1 MTGRTIADL
10 KIGEVAVINGYQDHE
25 LTLKLLEMGF
35 IPGSVVVINYKA
47 PLGDPLSVRISGY
60 NVSLRLDEAAII
72 NVE

>member
-1 MTGRTIADL
+1 MNGKTIADL
-10 KIGEVAVINGYQDHE
+10 RIGEVAVIKGYKDHE

-35 IPGSVVVINYKA
+35 IPGSPVVINYKA
-47 PLGDPLSVRISGY
+47 PLGDPISVRISGY

>member
-1 MTGRTIADL
+1 MGKTIADL
-10 KIGEVAVINGYQDHE
+10 KIGEIAIINGYQDHD

-35 IPGSVVVINYKA
+35 IPGSTVMINFKA
-47 PLGDPLSVRISGY
+47 PLGDPISVRISGY

>member
-1 MTGRTIADL
+1 MAGRTIADL
-10 KIGEVAVINGYQDHE
+10 KIGEVAVIKGYEDHE

-35 IPGSVVVINYKA
+35 IPGSTVVINYKA